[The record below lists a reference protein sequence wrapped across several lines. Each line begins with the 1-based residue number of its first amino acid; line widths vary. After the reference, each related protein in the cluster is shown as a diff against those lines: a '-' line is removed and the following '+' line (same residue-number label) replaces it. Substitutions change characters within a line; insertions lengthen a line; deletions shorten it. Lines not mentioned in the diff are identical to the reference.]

1 MQSVLFI
8 GQYSSGRRTLVNA
21 LLRKEV
27 FENTYRVGSDP
38 FVTEIISGDS
48 ERCFSVNT
56 EYIVHECPAQANNL
70 TFTISYLCTV
80 QSHYDLYCLNIDQ
93 YIREILTHP
102 CLNNDAVVYVKDVT
116 EPFTRSDLD
125 YIEHY
130 LSDDLHSN
138 LFFCI
143 NRMDVVLE
151 KEVSIAKNYTK
162 EKLKKVFMKN
172 GVFDEALYQS
182 RVFFISAYLS
192 QSARL
197 GKPIRTFGGY
207 VNANVKDI
215 DTGVPEFE
223 YTLRKFLQK
232 QSIEKQRAME
242 QQR

>member
-1 MQSVLFI
+1 MDLFI
-8 GQYSSGRRTLVNA
+8 LLNAHLHFTMRLRIKIRKMDGFDNNSS
-21 LLRKEV
+21 
-27 FENTYRVGSDP
+27 FQH
-38 FVTEIISGDS
+38 
-48 ERCFSVNT
+48 T
-56 EYIVHECPAQANNL
+56 EYVVHECPAQANNL
-70 TFTISYLCTV
+70 TFTISYPCT
-80 QSHYDLYCLNIDQ
+80 QEYLSNHGQ
-93 YIREILTHP
+93 YSREILTHP
-102 CLNNDAVVYVKDVT
+102 CLKNDAVVYVLNAT
-116 EPFTRSDLD
+116 MPFTRSDCD

-130 LSDDLHSN
+130 LSDDSHSN

-143 NRMDVVLE
+143 NRMDVVWE
-151 KEVSIAKNYTK
+151 KEVSMVKNFTK
-162 EKLKKVFMKN
+162 EKLKKVFTKN

-197 GKPIRTFGGY
+197 GKPIHTFLGD
-207 VNANVKDI
+207 VNVKDI